1 MLFRDGGVVGDCVG
15 LTSPRRSC
23 KDGSVVFG
31 VCVVLTQAEKKMK
44 KNRRS
49 AYFRQRVGNLWLTF
63 DEEINKQSKT
73 TTNKK
78 NKRLLELNCQ
88 ITSLYV
94 KSVYFFCISINKQ
107 NFSKNHL
114 SLRKKFTFW
123 RRQRQRQ
130 QEGKIGSLS
139 SSVFERRTSTGSG
152 LFASLGNGLVETLR

>member
-44 KNRRS
+44 KTDDRHTFAKELVTYGS
-49 AYFRQRVGNLWLTF
+49 LLTKKY
-63 DEEINKQSKT
+63 KQSKT
-73 TTNKK
+73 TTNKE
-78 NKRLLELNCQ
+78 NKKLLELNCQ
-88 ITSLYV
+88 ITSFYV
-94 KSVYFFCISINKQ
+94 KSILFFCISINKQ

-123 RRQRQRQ
+123 RRRS
-130 QEGKIGSLS
+130 E
-139 SSVFERRTSTGSG
+139 ERRVGKECRSRWSPYH
-152 LFASLGNGLVETLR
+152 